1 MLVRLN
7 WLTAGP
13 AIAAMAMV
21 SASNAPAALAQLA
34 PTSQTSQTAARLEP
48 VMRDIPMGMADA
60 PVEIVEYASVTCAAC
75 QHFQTDILPRLKARY
90 ILNGQAKF
98 LLRDHPTPPAPLAF
112 AGFALARCA
121 GDSEFYAV
129 IDDLFTR
136 QTEMLAAARSGR
148 ARAYIIQ
155 IGAAHGLS
163 EPDVEACI
171 KDKALQAYIQK
182 QLDNAPEMTVS
193 PAVFVNGRRVEAVT
207 YDAIA
212 KAIDL
217 EIAAA
222 AVAAALLAPGEVTT
236 PEPAT
241 LPSPPPT
248 PSPGP
253 G

>member
-13 AIAAMAMV
+13 ALAAMAIV
-21 SASNAPAALAQLA
+21 SASSAPAASAQVA
-34 PTSQTSQTAARLEP
+34 QTAQASAHLDP
-48 VMRDIPMGMADA
+48 VMRDISMGMADA
-60 PVEIVEYASVTCAAC
+60 QVEIVEYASVTCAAC
-75 QHFQTDILPRLKARY
+75 QHFQIDILPRLKARY

-98 LLRDHPTPPAPLAF
+98 VLRDHPTPPAPLSF

-129 IDDLFTR
+129 IDDLFAR
-136 QTEMLAAARSGR
+136 QTEILAAARSGR

-171 KDKALQAYIQK
+171 KDKTLKAYIQK

-212 KAIDL
+212 KAIDQ

-222 AVAAALLAPGEVTT
+222 AVAAALLAPSDVNAS
-236 PEPAT
+236 EPVPS
-241 LPSPPPT
+241 LPSPPLT
-248 PSPGP
+248 PPPGP